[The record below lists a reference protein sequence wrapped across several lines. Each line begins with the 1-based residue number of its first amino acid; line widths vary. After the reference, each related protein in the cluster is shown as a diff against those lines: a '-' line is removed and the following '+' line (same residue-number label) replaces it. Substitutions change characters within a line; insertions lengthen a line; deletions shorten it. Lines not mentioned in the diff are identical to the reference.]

1 MRGGHGCLLCMDGQG
16 DVGAAP
22 KRAVFVFRLPLGVM
36 QRIRQPENGKG
47 GILTGLRGFFRLLF
61 VGVGIYLLDEAA

>member
-1 MRGGHGCLLCMDGQG
+1 MDGKG

-47 GILTGLRGFFRLLF
+47 GILTGLRGFFRLCLADGGF
-61 VGVGIYLLDEAA
+61 ILLDGGGEAA